1 MDSVTIRPFQPEDQR
16 AVEALILAGLEE
28 HWGVLDLTKN
38 PDLNDIAASYGDAVF
53 LTAWS
58 GERLVGTGALVHEAE
73 GVARIVRMSVAADM
87 RRCGVGRA
95 LLARLCEAAE
105 TAGYR
110 QIVLET
116 TSEWQDAVAFYTRS
130 GFRITGAWDGDT
142 HFVVEIFHEKNLSTD
157 LTDETD

>member
-1 MDSVTIRPFQPEDQR
+1 MDSVTIRSFHPEDQG
-16 AVEALILAGLEE
+16 AVKALILAGLEE

-73 GVARIVRMSVAADM
+73 GVARIVRMSVAVDM

-95 LLARLCEAAE
+95 LLARLCEEAQS
-105 TAGYR
+105 AGYR
-110 QIVLET
+110 RIVLET
-116 TSEWQDAVAFYTRS
+116 TSEWRDAIAFYARF

-142 HFVVEIFHEKNLSTD
+142 HFVVD
-157 LTDETD
+157 LTDCCNAGRGALPDG